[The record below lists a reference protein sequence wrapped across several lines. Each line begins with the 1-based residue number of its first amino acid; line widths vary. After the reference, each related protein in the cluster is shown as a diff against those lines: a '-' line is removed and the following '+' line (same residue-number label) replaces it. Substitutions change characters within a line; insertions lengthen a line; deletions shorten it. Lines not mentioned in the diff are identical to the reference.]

1 MNFSESNNN
10 DVDAPSNTTFNTTSH
25 NELFQ
30 MEKTVQNDDELFE
43 LEHPH
48 FTDADVEANI
58 IKERNED
65 IKQITND
72 VSILSEIFQTI
83 QHMIQE
89 QGIDINFASKNIENT
104 EIQTAEGVKHL
115 EKAEHHQKQTKNVRD
130 AGIIVS
136 GAAIGSV
143 GWIGGPIIGVP
154 TTAVGVGLS
163 VGIVCI
169 LRKIG
174 L

>member
-1 MNFSESNNN
+1 MNEELEMKELELT
-10 DVDAPSNTTFNTTSH
+10 D
-25 NELFQ
+25 NEKDFAIQQ
-30 MEKTVQNDDELFE
+30 MDDEE
-43 LEHPH
+43 
-48 FTDADVEANI
+48 VKANI
-58 IKERNED
+58 LRERNEE

-83 QHMIQE
+83 QHMIHD
-89 QGIDINFASKNIENT
+89 QGLDLNIVSKSIENT
-104 EIQTAEGVKHL
+104 EVQTSEAVNHL
-115 EKAEHHQKQTKNVRD
+115 EKADNHQKQTKSVRD

-154 TTAVGVGLS
+154 TTAAGVAIS
-163 VGIVCI
+163 VGIVCV

>member
-1 MNFSESNNN
+1 MNNYEEDNYDYRNKN
-10 DVDAPSNTTFNTTSH
+10 GQLQLQLKEHKNGGTFELDHHTTSLSDE
-25 NELFQ
+25 EL
-30 MEKTVQNDDELFE
+30 NASILR
-43 LEHPH
+43 
-48 FTDADVEANI
+48 
-58 IKERNED
+58 ERNEE

-72 VSILSEIFQTI
+72 VGILSEIFQTI
-83 QHMIQE
+83 QHMIHD
-89 QGIDINFASKNIENT
+89 QGLDVDIASKSIEST
-104 EIQTAEGVKHL
+104 EVQTGEAVKHL
-115 EKAEHHQKQTKNVRD
+115 EKAENHQKQAKSVRD

-154 TTAVGVGLS
+154 TTAVGVALS

-174 L
+174 I